1 MHSVFTIFFRLDRKF
16 FLQKCIPPKERFEYL
31 IFPLQFNPAILIAID
46 SLSKNV
52 IKYRDTQYVKHPIY
66 FLFRSSFHVAPH
78 NGSRIF
84 LASRFRLVIFILPST
99 HGLKNITNYYFP
111 SINIYIYISFLETYH
126 QNVFLQISS
135 ALQIYITINCISRKY
150 LLPDYQYEKLI
161 SYLTKDSPSSFLS
174 RKKKKIPDT
183 SQTKQ
188 RPTNSF
194 PIKFYQE
201 QEANLCYISRSG
213 RGQYLL

>member
-1 MHSVFTIFFRLDRKF
+1 M
-16 FLQKCIPPKERFEYL
+16 
-31 IFPLQFNPAILIAID
+31 
-46 SLSKNV
+46 

-84 LASRFRLVIFILPST
+84 LASRFRLVIFIFPST

-111 SINIYIYISFLETYH
+111 SINIYIYISFLETKRIFTDFFRSSNLYH
-126 QNVFLQISS
+126 DQLYLSKISS
-135 ALQIYITINCISRKY
+135 SRLPIREINFVFDKGLS
-150 LLPDYQYEKLI
+150 LLF
-161 SYLTKDSPSSFLS
+161 SFE
-174 RKKKKIPDT
+174 KKKKIPDT

>member
-111 SINIYIYISFLETYH
+111 SINIYIYISFLETKRIFTDFFRSSNLYH
-126 QNVFLQISS
+126 DQLYLSKISS
-135 ALQIYITINCISRKY
+135 SRLPIREINFVFDKGLS
-150 LLPDYQYEKLI
+150 LLF
-161 SYLTKDSPSSFLS
+161 SFEE
-174 RKKKKIPDT
+174 KKKNT
-183 SQTKQ
+183 
-188 RPTNSF
+188 
-194 PIKFYQE
+194 
-201 QEANLCYISRSG
+201 
-213 RGQYLL
+213 